1 MNNFLFVLLKSIF
14 DKFQNYSND
23 SKLKYTNKLINEKL
37 NYLLDKNLYRENI
50 KSEGIE
56 YYNYYKIFTE
66 LLKNQTYRINQLI
79 KWIFNKYE
87 LDFEKMSD
95 LPLELRKKLKENFA
109 TVTNLK
115 IREVLHEKKTD
126 TFKLKLITNDLYIVE
141 SVILN
146 DRGRYTLCVSTQIG
160 CPIGCKFCATG
171 NSGFIRN
178 LDAHEIIDQF
188 LLASNFL
195 KNINIENEEKNN
207 NINNIVFMG
216 MGEPLLN
223 IKNVFAS
230 IETLNNPTL
239 INLSSRKITIST
251 SGIENKLE
259 ELFNFKIPIRISF
272 SLHSPENIKRK
283 EIIPIN
289 NNIDEIINKFENYY
303 NKTRNRITI
312 EYILIKNVND
322 DDNSINKLINISKKL
337 GNFINLIQYNPV
349 SNIDFEPTDEEKIL
363 KIKSKLEKSNINVSV
378 RYKRGREIKGACGQ
392 LLWENLNKDK
402 N

>member
-239 INLSSRKITIST
+239 INQI
-251 SGIENKLE
+251 
-259 ELFNFKIPIRISF
+259 
-272 SLHSPENIKRK
+272 
-283 EIIPIN
+283 
-289 NNIDEIINKFENYY
+289 
-303 NKTRNRITI
+303 
-312 EYILIKNVND
+312 
-322 DDNSINKLINISKKL
+322 
-337 GNFINLIQYNPV
+337 
-349 SNIDFEPTDEEKIL
+349 
-363 KIKSKLEKSNINVSV
+363 
-378 RYKRGREIKGACGQ
+378 GRAHV
-392 LLWENLNKDK
+392 
-402 N
+402 